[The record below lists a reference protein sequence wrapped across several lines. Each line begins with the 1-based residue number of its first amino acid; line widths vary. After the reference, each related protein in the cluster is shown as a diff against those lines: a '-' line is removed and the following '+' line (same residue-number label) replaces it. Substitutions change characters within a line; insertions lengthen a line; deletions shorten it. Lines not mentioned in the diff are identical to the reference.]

1 MSRELTR
8 SERRLAVL
16 ALIGLFWGALL
27 LLVGVAFWLVA
38 AAVGAPLAAA
48 AAALHGG
55 ALAESAAR
63 ARGLVGEIRIRAAK
77 PGRRDALRLNRQAAA
92 LRQEGR
98 AEDAVD
104 LSERALA
111 IFRRCGDRRGQ
122 ALTLNGLGLAQ
133 ARARDEPGA
142 LDSFEAAVALLA
154 ELGDDHGAGRVLANV
169 GALHRGQGHDQKA
182 KAAWHEA
189 LERLEPGTPS
199 TIAPPVSS
207 SGPSSPRGRG
217 RRLGARREPT
227 PDASSP
233 APAARGRRGG

>member
-27 LLVGVAFWLVA
+27 LAVGVAFWLVA
-38 AAVGAPLAAA
+38 AVVGVVLAAA

-63 ARGLVGEIRIRAAK
+63 ARGVAGEIRARAAQ
-77 PGRRDALRLNRQAAA
+77 PGRRAALRLNRQAAR

-98 AEDAVD
+98 AEEAVD

-111 IFRRCGDRRGQ
+111 IFRRGGDRHGE

-133 ARARDEPGA
+133 ARTGDEPGA

-154 ELGDDHGAGRVLANV
+154 ELGDDRAAGRVLANV
-169 GALHRGQGHDQKA
+169 GALHRGQGHHEEA
-182 KAAWHEA
+182 RAAWHEA
-189 LERLEPGTPS
+189 LERLEPGTPEHDRM
-199 TIAPPVSS
+199 AQQLDLV
-207 SGPSSPRGRG
+207 R
-217 RRLGARREPT
+217 
-227 PDASSP
+227 
-233 APAARGRRGG
+233 